1 MKTGLFFFAAL
12 IAVTLLLASLLKK
25 WVKTNVGNRRPEDIK
40 PCEGFFFYE
49 EGQPRYG
56 VCERNHPDIGV
67 IYTSLNKRIE
77 YKHISKLKPSK
88 HEIK

>member
-1 MKTGLFFFAAL
+1 MKAGLFFFVAL

-25 WVKTNVGNRRPEDIK
+25 WVKKNVGNRRPEDIK

-49 EGQPRYG
+49 DGQPRSA
-56 VCERNHPDIGV
+56 VCEQNHRDIGV

-77 YKHISKLKPSK
+77 YEQISKLK
-88 HEIK
+88 